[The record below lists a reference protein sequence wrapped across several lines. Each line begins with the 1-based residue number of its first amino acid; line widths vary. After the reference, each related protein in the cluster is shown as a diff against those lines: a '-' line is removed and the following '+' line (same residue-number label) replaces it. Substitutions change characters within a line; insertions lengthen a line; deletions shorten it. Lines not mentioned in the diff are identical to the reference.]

1 MVNPFSDVVDAEQI
15 TEGGFGAAVRQA
27 DRSQR
32 LLALEDTTTLS
43 YGHQVADGLGVIGS
57 ELRDNSSKSRL

>member
-1 MVNPFSDVVDAEQI
+1 MINPFNDVVDAEQI

-32 LLALEDTTTLS
+32 LLALP
-43 YGHQVADGLGVIGS
+43 
-57 ELRDNSSKSRL
+57 RR